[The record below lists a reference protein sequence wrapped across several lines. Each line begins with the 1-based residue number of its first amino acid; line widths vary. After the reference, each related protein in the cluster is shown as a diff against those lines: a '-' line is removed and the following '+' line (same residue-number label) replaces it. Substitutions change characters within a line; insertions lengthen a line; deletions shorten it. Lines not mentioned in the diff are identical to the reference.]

1 MTPERIRAGGT
12 TRSGTGPYQSPLEQ
26 RNWSRTDKDYGPGL
40 DPVQTLPS
48 QTSGGCFQNLLEQI
62 ENITAQVLPLNN
74 VTNILTVAFNASEKI
89 LVSLSS
95 AKPTELASYGNHMLK
110 TSEKLISTLVK
121 PTVTSDNVSF
131 TLATVDASE
140 TGLGAVLTQK
150 RRQDKGGQQTKYEVI
165 EDKLYLKTLSDNHS
179 HYRIFLPRDLISPIL
194 EHYHSDPTSGHA
206 GIFKT
211 YKRIQEVAFWPGI
224 GTNGSG
230 AKMS

>member
-89 LVSLSS
+89 LESLSS

-121 PTVTSDNVSF
+121 PTVTNDNVSF

-150 RRQDKGGQQTKYEVI
+150 RRQGMEESREQGSEDPHGRAEGHQVEADETEDHRVKADRTEDHHGGANGAGDQQA
-165 EDKLYLKTLSDNHS
+165 SQ
-179 HYRIFLPRDLISPIL
+179 
-194 EHYHSDPTSGHA
+194 
-206 GIFKT
+206 T
-211 YKRIQEVAFWPGI
+211 YQETMAE
-224 GTNGSG
+224 TET
-230 AKMS
+230 